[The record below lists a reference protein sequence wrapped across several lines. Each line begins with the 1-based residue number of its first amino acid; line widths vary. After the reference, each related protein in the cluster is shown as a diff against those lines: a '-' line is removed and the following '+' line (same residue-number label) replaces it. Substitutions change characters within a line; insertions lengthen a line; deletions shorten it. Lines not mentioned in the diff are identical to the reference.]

1 MNTVFKIFL
10 SMSFSGGLL
19 ILVLLLGKR
28 LLRDKISRQ
37 WQYYIWLVVI
47 LRLLLPFGAE
57 VSLLGKTYQAV
68 DQAITRITSL
78 SKQSTPDNLGD
89 ALVPKIG
96 LEENNN
102 APAPVIGLEQNNNAL
117 NPAIDLEQNNK
128 SAKSRPLQDIG
139 ALLTN
144 HIWIIWLVAAFGLI
158 VRKISIYQG
167 FIHFI
172 DAGLTLV
179 SEMEILDKLSIIME
193 RTGNKKPIELGVNPL
208 VSSPLL
214 IGFFR
219 PCIVLPSLDISEKDF
234 LYIILHEL
242 THHKRRDM
250 FYKWLV
256 QITVCLHWFNPL
268 VYLMSLEITKACE
281 FSCDEAVLA
290 KMGSGNA
297 KDYGKTLLDA
307 MAAVGKYKG
316 NLGSVTLSG
325 NKKLLKERLEAMMNF
340 KKKSMM
346 VHFLTSVLTLGV
358 IFGAI
363 FVGTYPVAAADLSVG
378 TLAAAGKTP
387 AQKKTDSK
395 SNRYSQMAE
404 QYYRA
409 GNLPLFQ
416 IVFGKL
422 DEKTQSEWLDRIYAD
437 ENIAFMGAVITLLDE
452 DDAAILQL
460 AEKIYKDD
468 DIAFFSALAMQMS
481 EERLEEWLDRALED
495 ENWAFSSMLF
505 NTLGWDEELDKF
517 EEAQEKEW
525 EEAQIAEYRAA
536 GVTMDGK
543 DYYYREKLVN
553 IFLDIRSNK
562 SFYTLNMN
570 PKGSVNIR
578 IIRDKNNE
586 ITGVAY
592 MTETEVTELL
602 NDMHDDEE
610 DLEDMDWNDDWD
622 SLKDVDC
629 DDLENM
635 DWDDWDDFKD
645 ININCKDNGKGMDDN
660 TRIKIIPVNDK
671 RIAAGKTIYLGE
683 YNLSNGD
690 KIRYDLLAEKGEGMQ
705 VFFAKDEH
713 KDKVYW
719 SVHNLRQPGEVL
731 ECTADFTIDC
741 LEKSGT
747 YKLFLSAVDG
757 ALEKVV
763 GNIFII
769 TR

>member
-268 VYLMSLEITKACE
+268 VYLMS
-281 FSCDEAVLA
+281 FR
-290 KMGSGNA
+290 
-297 KDYGKTLLDA
+297 DYQGL
-307 MAAVGKYKG
+307 
-316 NLGSVTLSG
+316 
-325 NKKLLKERLEAMMNF
+325 
-340 KKKSMM
+340 
-346 VHFLTSVLTLGV
+346 
-358 IFGAI
+358 
-363 FVGTYPVAAADLSVG
+363 
-378 TLAAAGKTP
+378 
-387 AQKKTDSK
+387 
-395 SNRYSQMAE
+395 
-404 QYYRA
+404 
-409 GNLPLFQ
+409 
-416 IVFGKL
+416 
-422 DEKTQSEWLDRIYAD
+422 
-437 ENIAFMGAVITLLDE
+437 
-452 DDAAILQL
+452 
-460 AEKIYKDD
+460 
-468 DIAFFSALAMQMS
+468 
-481 EERLEEWLDRALED
+481 
-495 ENWAFSSMLF
+495 
-505 NTLGWDEELDKF
+505 
-517 EEAQEKEW
+517 
-525 EEAQIAEYRAA
+525 
-536 GVTMDGK
+536 
-543 DYYYREKLVN
+543 
-553 IFLDIRSNK
+553 
-562 SFYTLNMN
+562 
-570 PKGSVNIR
+570 
-578 IIRDKNNE
+578 
-586 ITGVAY
+586 
-592 MTETEVTELL
+592 
-602 NDMHDDEE
+602 
-610 DLEDMDWNDDWD
+610 
-622 SLKDVDC
+622 
-629 DDLENM
+629 
-635 DWDDWDDFKD
+635 
-645 ININCKDNGKGMDDN
+645 
-660 TRIKIIPVNDK
+660 
-671 RIAAGKTIYLGE
+671 
-683 YNLSNGD
+683 
-690 KIRYDLLAEKGEGMQ
+690 
-705 VFFAKDEH
+705 
-713 KDKVYW
+713 
-719 SVHNLRQPGEVL
+719 
-731 ECTADFTIDC
+731 
-741 LEKSGT
+741 
-747 YKLFLSAVDG
+747 
-757 ALEKVV
+757 
-763 GNIFII
+763 
-769 TR
+769 

>member
-47 LRLLLPFGAE
+47 LRLLLPFGAK

-68 DQAITRITSL
+68 DQAITQIVPL
-78 SKQSTPDNLGD
+78 PKQPTPDNLGD
-89 ALVPKIG
+89 ALGSNIG
-96 LEENNN
+96 LEGNNN
-102 APAPVIGLEQNNNAL
+102 TPAPVIGLEQNNNVL

-128 SAKSRPLQDIG
+128 SAKSHPFQDIS

-144 HIWIIWLVAAFGLI
+144 HIWIIWLVVAFGLI

-167 FIHFI
+167 FTDFI
-172 DAGLTLV
+172 NAGLTPV

-193 RTGNKKPIELGVNPL
+193 RTGNKKPVEMGVNPL
-208 VSSPLL
+208 ISSPLL

-250 FYKWLV
+250 FYQWLV
-256 QITVCLHWFNPL
+256 QITVCLHWFNPF

-290 KMGSGNA
+290 KTGSKSA

-307 MAAVGKYKG
+307 MVAVGRDKE
-316 NLGSVTLSG
+316 NLGSVTLGG
-325 NKKLLKERLEAMMNF
+325 NKKLLKERLEAIMNF
-340 KKKSMM
+340 KKKSMT
-346 VHFLTSVLTLGV
+346 VYFLTSVLTLGV

-378 TLAAAGKTP
+378 TLAEIAGKTP
-387 AQKKTDSK
+387 AQKKTNSK
-395 SNRYSQMAE
+395 SDRYLRMAE
-404 QYYRA
+404 QYYKA
-409 GNLPLFQ
+409 NNLPLFQ
-416 IVFGKL
+416 MVFGKL
-422 DEKTQSEWLDRIYAD
+422 DEKAQSEWLDRIYED
-437 ENIAFMGAVITLLDE
+437 ENIAFMGAVVILLDE
-452 DDAAILQL
+452 DCDAVLQL

-481 EERLEEWLDRALED
+481 EERLKEWLDRALED

-505 NTLGWDEELDKF
+505 NTLDWDEEWDKF

-525 EEAQIAEYRAA
+525 EEAQIAEYRAV

-578 IIRDKNNE
+578 IIRDENNK
-586 ITGVAY
+586 ITDVAY
-592 MTETEVTELL
+592 MTEAEVIELL
-602 NDMHDDEE
+602 NDMHDDDEEEE

-622 SLKDVDC
+622 SVKDVDC
-629 DDLENM
+629 G
-635 DWDDWDDFKD
+635 DDWDDFKD
-645 ININCKDNGKGMDDN
+645 INCKDNWKDMEDN
-660 TRIKIIPVNDK
+660 AGVKIIPVNYK
-671 RIAAGKTIYLGE
+671 RIGAGKTIYLGE
-683 YNLSNGD
+683 YNLSDGD
-690 KIRYDLLAEKGEGMQ
+690 KIQYDILAKKGEGMQ
-705 VFFAKDEH
+705 VFFAEDEH

-731 ECTADFTIDC
+731 ECMADFIIDK

-747 YKLFLSAVDG
+747 YKLFLSATDG
-757 ALEKVV
+757 ALGQVE

-769 TR
+769 TH